1 MCTDSRRHFL
11 LQSALLLGVA
21 RSSLAHAADG
31 GSTSTSGASAA
42 TGSAAATATG
52 GAGASGAPGE
62 AGKVY
67 VCPPCGCD
75 ADGREFS
82 QSGKCP
88 ACGIDLVEKVAD
100 AMPAQPKVAI
110 LVFPGVQIID
120 FAAPYE
126 VFGEAGYDVFTVGA
140 AREPVSTNMHLTITP
155 RYSFAD
161 APRPDVL
168 LLPGGNIM
176 GALGQAAV
184 LDWLRARSAESR
196 QTLSVCNGA
205 FFLAASR
212 LLDGLE
218 ATTYY
223 GLIDQLRAEYPN
235 TRVVSDRRFVDN
247 GKIVTTAGLSSGIDG
262 ALHIVSK
269 LSGRAAAQM
278 VALNMEYNWRED
290 TGYARASFAD
300 RHLRRVFGGRLQL
313 NVPSARVEVENTSGD
328 SQSWE
333 ARWLV
338 HGNMGTAAVTQA
350 ISAVVAA
357 QSTWQLVADARSDT
371 RRRWAF
377 FDESRRT
384 WQARLTT
391 TRVPSNGGV
400 RATLTLRTS

>member
-21 RSSLAHAADG
+21 RSSLALAADAG
-31 GSTSTSGASAA
+31 PASAAGATAA

-52 GAGASGAPGE
+52 GAEASGAPGE
-62 AGKVY
+62 TGKVY
-67 VCPPCGCD
+67 VCPPCGCH

-82 QSGKCP
+82 QPGKCP

-100 AMPAQPKVAI
+100 ATAQPKVAI

-140 AREPVSTNMHLTITP
+140 TREPVSTNMHLTITP

-161 APRPDVL
+161 TPRPDVL

-176 GALGQAAV
+176 GALGQPPV

-205 FFLAASR
+205 FFLAAGR

-313 NVPSARVEVENTSGD
+313 QVPSARVEVENTSGD

-357 QSTWQLVADARSDT
+357 QSTWKLVAEGRSDT

-377 FDESRRT
+377 SDESHRT

-391 TRVPSNGGV
+391 TQAASNGSV
-400 RATLTLRTS
+400 RATLTLHTS